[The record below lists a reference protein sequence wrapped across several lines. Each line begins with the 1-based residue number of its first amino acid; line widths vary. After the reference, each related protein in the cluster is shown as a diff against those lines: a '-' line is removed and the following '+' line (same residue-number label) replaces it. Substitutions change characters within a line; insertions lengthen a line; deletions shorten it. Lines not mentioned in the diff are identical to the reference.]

1 MSSLMADDK
10 NSPPESPP
18 LMAAPV
24 KAYAVE
30 RRLAQNEAG
39 FRLLFMNN
47 PQPMWV
53 FDAETKFFLEVNN
66 AAVEHYGYSREEFL
80 GMRIT
85 DIRPPEDV
93 PRLLAD
99 TQKAFG
105 GLRHAGVWRHVLKSG
120 RVIDVEIASD
130 HLTFSGQQAV
140 LVVSR
145 DITERKRA
153 IEALQQAEQKYRR
166 MFEEAIVGIYQS
178 APSGIFLSANP
189 ALAQML
195 GYASPEELIESIRD
209 IKQQL
214 YVDPARFDEFQ
225 RLMEEEGIAHHFECE
240 VYRKDGSKTW
250 ISANVRAFREGGSIV
265 RCEGTTEDI
274 GERKLL
280 EGQLHQSQKME
291 AVGLLAGGV
300 AHDFNNALSVI
311 AGYSDLLQ
319 MRLPVGDPLCRYTEE
334 IAKGAHR
341 AAALT
346 RQLLAF
352 SRKQVIQPVILDLN
366 ALIVETEK
374 MLRRLIGEN
383 IDIVITGDS
392 SPARIKADPTQME
405 QILMNLAVNARDAM
419 PQGGRLLIKT
429 TTDDLD
435 KTYSRHHAN
444 FKPGRYVTLSFSDTG
459 SGMDKA
465 TQARI
470 FEPFFT
476 TKEPG
481 KGTGLGLSTVYGI
494 VKQNDGHI
502 GVYSE
507 PGRGSTFK
515 IHLPQ
520 AEGKALS
527 SKNLEIVEI
536 LPRGSETILLVEDEE
551 ALRTLAQNCLE
562 SHGYHVLE
570 AADGKTAMTKAAEH
584 IGPIQLLLTDVIMPG
599 MNGRDLANSMTAL
612 HPETRV
618 VYMSGY
624 SNDLIAQYGVLDA
637 ETLLLEKPFT
647 LRALLMRVHQAL
659 RTHAKAAAAGGLG

>member
-1 MSSLMADDK
+1 MADENGLPK
-10 NSPPESPP
+10 SPILTAEPP
-18 LMAAPV
+18 NAH
-24 KAYAVE
+24 AVGE
-30 RRLAQNEAG
+30 RLAQNEAG

-53 FDAETKFFLEVNN
+53 FDTETNYFLEVNS

-85 DIRPPEDV
+85 EIRPLEDV
-93 PRLLAD
+93 PRMLEDAA
-99 TQKAFG
+99 KAAG
-105 GLRHAGVWRHVLKSG
+105 GLRRAGMWRHVLKNG

-130 HLTFSGQQAV
+130 HLTFAGQQAV
-140 LVVSR
+140 LVVAR

-153 IEALQQAEQKYRR
+153 VEALQQAEQKYRR

-178 APSGIFLSANP
+178 TPEGIFDSVNP
-189 ALAQML
+189 AFAQML
-195 GYASPEELIESIRD
+195 GYASPEEVVESIRD

-214 YVDPARFDEFQ
+214 YVDPGRRDEFQ
-225 RLMEEEGIAHHFECE
+225 RLLEEEGIAQHFEYE

-250 ISANVRAFREGGSIV
+250 ISSNVRAVREGGSIV
-265 RCEGTTEDI
+265 RYEGTVEDI

-280 EGQLHQSQKME
+280 EGQLRQAQKME

-334 IAKGAHR
+334 IAKGARR
-341 AAALT
+341 AAALI

-352 SRKQVIQPVILDLN
+352 SRKQVIQPVILDLDS
-366 ALIVETEK
+366 LIVEMEK
-374 MLRRLIGEN
+374 MLRRLIGED
-383 IDIVITGDS
+383 IDIIITGDS
-392 SPARIKADPTQME
+392 TPARVKADPSQME

-419 PQGGRLLIKT
+419 PQGGRLLIQT
-429 TTDDLD
+429 TNADLD
-435 KTYSRHHAN
+435 ETYSRQHAG

-459 SGMDKA
+459 DGMDKE

-494 VKQNDGHI
+494 VKQNGGYI
-502 GVYSE
+502 SVYSE
-507 PGRGSTFK
+507 PGQGSTFK

-520 AEGKALS
+520 AEGTAQSTKTVETS
-527 SKNLEIVEI
+527 EI

-551 ALRTLAQNCLE
+551 ALRTLARNCLE
-562 SHGYHVLE
+562 SHGYCVLE
-570 AADGKTAMTKAAEH
+570 AADGKAAMARAGEH
-584 IGPIQLLLTDVIMPG
+584 TGPIQLLLTDVIMPG
-599 MNGRDLANSMTAL
+599 MNGRDLANRMTAL
-612 HPETRV
+612 HAEMKV
-618 VYMSGY
+618 IYMSGY
-624 SNDLIAQYGVLDA
+624 SNDLIAQYGVLDP

-647 LRALLMRVHQAL
+647 LRALLTKVHQAL
-659 RTHAKAAAAGGLG
+659 RTLAKATAAGGSC